1 MTYYADI
8 EGNIYNKH
16 SQLIKQQ
23 INNKGYLTFKMY
35 LGDGVVRGVKSSRF
49 IYEYFN
55 GEIPEGFQIDH
66 INGIKTDNRIGNLQI
81 VLPAKNV
88 RKRPYNKLSEDSC
101 NLIKNLLKNKVVTV
115 KKLAEHYKCD
125 PVTIYNC
132 RTGRSWN

>member
-1 MTYYADI
+1 MTYYADT
-8 EGNIYNKH
+8 EGNVYNKH
-16 SQLIKQQ
+16 SQLMKQQ

-35 LGDGVVRGVKSSRF
+35 LGDGIVRGVKSSRF

-55 GEIPEGFQIDH
+55 GKIPEGFQIDH
-66 INGIKTDNRIGNLQI
+66 INGIKTDNRICNLQV
-81 VLPAKNV
+81 VLPVKNV

-101 NLIKNLLKNKVVTV
+101 NLIKNLLNNKVVTA
-115 KKLAEHYKCD
+115 KKLAEQYQCD